1 MRVNLKDLP
10 VGTHFVFSYNPSAT
24 GEIGETFV
32 NQQKYAAVTVG
43 EVAQSPITL
52 TEDIWADIDL
62 LIDVKYSEIEP
73 EQYYQL
79 TFDDLESGD

>member
-10 VGTHFVFSYNPSAT
+10 VGTQFIFTHNPAAT
-24 GEIGETFV
+24 GSINETFA
-32 NQQKYAAVTVG
+32 NNEKYVLVIVG
-43 EVAQSPITL
+43 EMVQPPITL
-52 TEDIWADIDL
+52 NEDVWEHIDL
-62 LIDVKYSEIEP
+62 LIDVEYSEIEP

>member
-10 VGTHFVFSYNPSAT
+10 VGTQFVFSYNPFAT

-32 NQQKYAAVTVG
+32 NQQKYVAITVG
-43 EVAQSPITL
+43 DVAQSPITL
-52 TEDIWADIDL
+52 TEDMWTDVDL
-62 LIDVKYSEIEP
+62 LIDVEYSEIEP

>member
-10 VGTHFVFSYNPSAT
+10 VGTQFVFSYNPLAI
-24 GEIGETFV
+24 GEIGETFA

-43 EVAQSPITL
+43 GVAQTPITL
-52 TEDIWADIDL
+52 TEDMWADIDL
-62 LIDVKYSEIEP
+62 LIDVEYSEIES

>member
-10 VGTHFVFSYNPSAT
+10 VGTQFVFSYNPAAT
-24 GEIGETFV
+24 GSISETFA
-32 NQQKYAAVTVG
+32 NNEKYVLVTVG
-43 EVAQSPITL
+43 EMVQPPITL
-52 TEDIWADIDL
+52 TDDIWEHIDL
-62 LIDVKYSEIEP
+62 LIDVEYSEIEP